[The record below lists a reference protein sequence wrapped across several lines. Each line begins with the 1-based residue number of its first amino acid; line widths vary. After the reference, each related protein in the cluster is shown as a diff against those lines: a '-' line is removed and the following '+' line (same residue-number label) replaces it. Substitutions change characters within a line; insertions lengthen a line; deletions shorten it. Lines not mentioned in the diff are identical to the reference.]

1 VIFLSRM
8 RLGSTHQARRW
19 LTDLYALHQL
29 VMSGFPDE
37 RAPDAR
43 HRLGV
48 LFRLE
53 EERRQ
58 VLVQSAVEP
67 RWLVSPLDV
76 EIDGPKP
83 LEPLLDRV
91 KEGDVWRFR
100 LRANPTRRVARAATV
115 APDPARGRSRPERP
129 ESVGKRVAVRS
140 DGERLEWLARV
151 GRAKGFALIDSGSGA
166 PGIANV
172 RVRSLARLSIRAP
185 GRAAPISIE
194 VAEFEGLLRVSHR
207 DLFVTAIRDGIGP
220 GKAFGCGL
228 LSIAPL

>member
-1 VIFLSRM
+1 M

-29 VMSGFPDE
+29 VMSGFPDDC
-37 RAPDAR
+37 APDAR
-43 HRLGV
+43 RRFAV

-53 EERRQ
+53 EDRRQ
-58 VLVQSAVEP
+58 VLVQSAIEP
-67 RWLVSPLDV
+67 RWLVSSLDV

-91 KEGDVWRFR
+91 KEGEIWRFR
-100 LRANPTRRVARAATV
+100 LRANPTRRVARTATFG
-115 APDPARGRSRPERP
+115 PDPDRGRLRPERP
-129 ESVGKRVAVRS
+129 ESVGRRVAIRS

-151 GRAKGFALIDSGSGA
+151 GRAKGFELVSSGGAALGTL
-166 PGIANV
+166 NV
-172 RVRSLARLSIRAP
+172 RVRNVGSLSIRAP
-185 GRAAPISIE
+185 GRSAPITIE
-194 VAEFEGLLRVSHR
+194 VAEFEGFLRVRHR
-207 DLFVTAIRDGIGP
+207 DLFTTALRDGIGP